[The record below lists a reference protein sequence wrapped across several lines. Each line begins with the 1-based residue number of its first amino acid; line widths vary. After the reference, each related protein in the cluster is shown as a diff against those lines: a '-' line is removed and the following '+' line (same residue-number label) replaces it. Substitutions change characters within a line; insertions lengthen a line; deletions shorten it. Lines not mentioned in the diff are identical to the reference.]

1 MKWDGSVADFTC
13 DSIECCYAE
22 QSNHCNIDIPAKSL
36 LYKNRSWEHVNLRS
50 CSEEEKLMSRC
61 PFVENSSLWFYI
73 VFSIVWIWLYT
84 YRNLCED
91 VKEKWNDR
99 EIQANSR
106 PSKSFLEVLWHCNH
120 LLKKEKK
127 RSERILSLFHLHYS
141 NKHCKTCKSNIPL
154 RSNK

>member
-1 MKWDGSVADFTC
+1 MKWDGSVANFTC

-36 LYKNRSWEHVNLRS
+36 LYKNCSWEHVNLRS
-50 CSEEEKLMSRC
+50 ARRRNWWVGA
-61 PFVENSSLWFYI
+61 PLWKTAHYGSTLFL
-73 VFSIVWIWLYT
+73 SIFWIWLYT

-120 LLKKEKK
+120 LLKKRKK
-127 RSERILSLFHLHYS
+127 KKDKYIKSLSLTLF
-141 NKHCKTCKSNIPL
+141 K
-154 RSNK
+154 